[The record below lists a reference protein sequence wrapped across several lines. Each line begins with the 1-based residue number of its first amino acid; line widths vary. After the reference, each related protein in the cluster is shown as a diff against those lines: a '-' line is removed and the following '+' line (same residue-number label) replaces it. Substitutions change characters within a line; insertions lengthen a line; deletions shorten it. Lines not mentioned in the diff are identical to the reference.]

1 MADFTPVALD
11 VKPPQGMSLG
21 DMLNVANAAQQYQQ
35 AQQINPLQVQKAQ
48 MEIEQAQKKNPLE
61 IQRAQMEIEQAQKM
75 NPLAVQKATTEA
87 NQAKLNFDKS
97 HLDVM
102 GGALT
107 GLESRARLLEKKG
120 DAQTALKELDNTEKY
135 LNGFGIPSMPN
146 GPFAQAREALKNKDM
161 AGYLAQIENMRNMQ
175 ASAAEKF
182 TANMPAVT
190 EVNGVKYLQD
200 KTTGQLK
207 AMPLPNGAV
216 SPPPADNVQPKNPSV
231 PSEPKFA
238 AQPLFQIES
247 PRSPGQLDTREAARY
262 EIGAKD
268 FEDSTQRAQ
277 AASDSSLAASQ
288 IRRSLS
294 AAAGSKP
301 GQLVRSAGKALFGN
315 SEYDTLL
322 KNLAE
327 QQVRQAKLM
336 GIESVHAQ
344 QDLSTANGSSDIT
357 QEALGHIVDRADAMN
372 TATKKYNSALDA
384 FQRKYGKEK
393 AYLNNDNFKKA
404 WADNYDP
411 VAFIVQSTN
420 QRNIPKKEKEAIID
434 YYTSDMSQEQLDEL
448 ATKMKK
454 LKRLERGDF

>member
-1 MADFTPVALD
+1 MADFTPVALG

-35 AQQINPLQVQKAQ
+35 ARQLNPLALQKAQ
-48 MEIEQAQKKNPLE
+48 MEIEQLQKT
-61 IQRAQMEIEQAQKM
+61 
-75 NPLAVQKATTEA
+75 NPLAARKAAAEA
-87 NQAKLNFDKS
+87 NTAEIGTQKEQFALDKS
-97 HLDVM
+97 HLDVT

-107 GLESRARLLEKKG
+107 GLESRAKLHAKTG
-120 DAQTALKELDNTEKY
+120 DYASAKKELEATEKM
-135 LNGFGIPSMPN
+135 LNAYGLPSRAD
-146 GPFAQAREALKNKDM
+146 GPFAQASEALKNKDM

-175 ASAAEKF
+175 ASAADKF
-182 TANMPAVT
+182 SANMPAVT

-231 PSEPKFA
+231 SSEPKFA

-268 FEDSTQRAQ
+268 FADSTQRAQ

-294 AAAGSKP
+294 AAAGSTP

-434 YYTSDMSQEQLDEL
+434 YYTSNMSQEQLDEL

>member
-1 MADFTPVALD
+1 MADFTPVALG
-11 VKPPQGMSLG
+11 VKPPEGMSLK
-21 DMLNVANAAQQYQQ
+21 DMLGIAGAAQQLQQ
-35 AQQINPLQVQKAQ
+35 AQQLNPLALQKAQ
-48 MEIEQAQKKNPLE
+48 MEIEQLKKT
-61 IQRAQMEIEQAQKM
+61 
-75 NPLAVQKATTEA
+75 NPLAARKAEAEA
-87 NQAKLNFDKS
+87 NTAEIGTQKEQFALDKS
-97 HLDVM
+97 HLDVT

-107 GLESRARLLEKKG
+107 GLESRAKLHAKTG
-120 DAQTALKELDNTEKY
+120 DYAAAKRELQATEKM
-135 LNGFGIPSMPN
+135 LNAYGLPSRKD
-146 GPFAQAREALKNKDM
+146 GPFAQANAALDNHDM
-161 AGYLAQIENMRNMQ
+161 NGYIAQLENMRAIQ
-175 ASAAEKF
+175 ASATEKF

-216 SPPPADNVQPKNPSV
+216 STSPADNVQPKNPSV
-231 PSEPKFA
+231 PSEPKVA

-268 FEDSTQRAQ
+268 FADSTQRAQ
-277 AASDSSLAASQ
+277 AASDSALAASQ

-357 QEALGHIVDRADAMN
+357 PEALGHIVDRADAMN
-372 TATKKYNSALDA
+372 TATKKYNAALDA
-384 FQRKYGKEK
+384 FQRKHGKEK

-434 YYTSDMSQEQLDEL
+434 YYTSNMSQDQLDEL